1 MRVETFRPIAIAL
14 MVLMFSAA
22 AASAQPVGI
31 GGPGDPM
38 PMPLMM
44 LTRQAN
50 LTSDQQAKVHNIM
63 RSNFAQ
69 AQPLLKQLRG
79 VHDQIADKLMST
91 GTVSV
96 SDLAPLQAQET
107 QIQQQLD
114 SQMMST
120 ALQIRGLLS
129 KEQLTRIANLHNQ
142 LKSLRAQ
149 IDALLGTD
157 MPMMG
162 PPPGF

>member
-1 MRVETFRPIAIAL
+1 
-14 MVLMFSAA
+14 
-22 AASAQPVGI
+22 
-31 GGPGDPM
+31 M

-50 LTSDQQAKVHNIM
+50 LTSDQQAKVHSIM
-63 RSNFAQ
+63 RSNFSQ

-142 LKSLRAQ
+142 LKSLRTQ
-149 IDALLGTD
+149 IDELLGTD

-162 PPPGF
+162 PLPGF

>member
-1 MRVETFRPIAIAL
+1 MLVERFRSAAIAL

-50 LTSDQQAKVHNIM
+50 LTSDQQAKVHNMM
-63 RSNFAQ
+63 RSNFSQ

-91 GTVSV
+91 GTVSA

-162 PPPGF
+162 PLPGF

>member
-1 MRVETFRPIAIAL
+1 MRTETFRPIAIAL

-22 AASAQPVGI
+22 PASAQPVGI

-63 RSNFAQ
+63 RSNFSQ

-91 GTVSV
+91 GTVSP

-149 IDALLGTD
+149 IDELLGTD

>member
-1 MRVETFRPIAIAL
+1 M
-14 MVLMFSAA
+14 
-22 AASAQPVGI
+22 
-31 GGPGDPM
+31 
-38 PMPLMM
+38 
-44 LTRQAN
+44 
-50 LTSDQQAKVHNIM
+50 
-63 RSNFAQ
+63 
-69 AQPLLKQLRG
+69 LKQLRG
-79 VHDQIADKLMST
+79 VHNQIADKLMST

-96 SDLAPLQAQET
+96 SDLAPCRAQET

-149 IDALLGTD
+149 IDELLGTD

>member
-1 MRVETFRPIAIAL
+1 MRMETFRPIAIAL

-22 AASAQPVGI
+22 PASAQPVGI

-63 RSNFAQ
+63 RSNFSQ

-149 IDALLGTD
+149 IDELLGTD

>member
-1 MRVETFRPIAIAL
+1 MRVETFRPAAIAL

-63 RSNFAQ
+63 RSNFSQ
-69 AQPLLKQLRG
+69 AQPLLKQLRS

-91 GTVSV
+91 GTVSA

-114 SQMMST
+114 SQMVST

-129 KEQLTRIANLHNQ
+129 PEQLTRIANLHNQ
-142 LKSLRAQ
+142 LKSLRTQ

-162 PPPGF
+162 PLPGF

>member
-1 MRVETFRPIAIAL
+1 
-14 MVLMFSAA
+14 
-22 AASAQPVGI
+22 
-31 GGPGDPM
+31 M

-63 RSNFAQ
+63 RSNFSQ

-149 IDALLGTD
+149 IDELLGTD